1 MKVLALYLKQSR
13 PMVALVAIIF
23 MVLGGGKHGETQFL
37 SLKFLAAALAIL
49 SSYALA
55 ASLNDILDKEIDEIN
70 LAKEPS
76 RPLVVGDGTKN
87 DLYAVALLAGV
98 VCILLGFLVGWLAG
112 VAMLAILAIDSA
124 YSLKP
129 FVLSRRTHVAPLV
142 LPLVYAVF
150 PFAIGV
156 VASGQ
161 YPGVSDVSFMAGF
174 YLLFLSR
181 IILKDFRDRAGDR
194 KFGKLT
200 FLLRYGKKAVLA
212 VSVTAL
218 GLGGSLVV
226 ASLHASYFVSSLL
239 ISYLA
244 VAVWALYRIG
254 LARDIIN
261 EMVGI
266 GLFAKAGNAFL
277 LSILAYMILRSSG
290 ATQSG
295 QVGALALLALLMM
308 ANLVMFIRFPKFAR
322 LSAPKPQKLLN

>member
-1 MKVLALYLKQSR
+1 
-13 PMVALVAIIF
+13 
-23 MVLGGGKHGETQFL
+23 
-37 SLKFLAAALAIL
+37 
-49 SSYALA
+49 
-55 ASLNDILDKEIDEIN
+55 
-70 LAKEPS
+70 
-76 RPLVVGDGTKN
+76 
-87 DLYAVALLAGV
+87 
-98 VCILLGFLVGWLAG
+98 
-112 VAMLAILAIDSA
+112 
-124 YSLKP
+124 
-129 FVLSRRTHVAPLV
+129 
-142 LPLVYAVF
+142 
-150 PFAIGV
+150 
-156 VASGQ
+156 
-161 YPGVSDVSFMAGF
+161 MAGF